1 MCSLV
6 LPFRFPWA
14 RRSLGSFLVSHFA
27 THFQPGCSQMAENGG
42 ASVTS
47 GTGPPTERVTQQIS
61 DLKLKEIEDEVTSSF
76 VVIDIGANL
85 TSSKYARDL
94 DSVID
99 RAKDAGML

>member
-1 MCSLV
+1 
-6 LPFRFPWA
+6 
-14 RRSLGSFLVSHFA
+14 
-27 THFQPGCSQMAENGG
+27 MAENGG
-42 ASVTS
+42 ASNTS
-47 GTGPPTERVTQQIS
+47 GTGPAAERVTQQIS
-61 DLKLKEIEDEVTSSF
+61 DLKLKEIEEEVTSSF